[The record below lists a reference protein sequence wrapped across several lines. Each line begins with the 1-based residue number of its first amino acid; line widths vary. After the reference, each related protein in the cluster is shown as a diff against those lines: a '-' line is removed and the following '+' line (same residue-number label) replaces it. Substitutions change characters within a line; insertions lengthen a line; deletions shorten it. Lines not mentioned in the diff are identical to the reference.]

1 MRFTL
6 QQIASLSCFT
16 LLVEAI
22 PGFWNTP
29 GKPIDP
35 TIKAILEGIDEIKNH
50 NILQKAIT
58 LSILDL
64 LIDIADD
71 NNAVSPTERTKVLTI
86 ARTLSRK
93 HRRAASI
100 FPSPSDEGVES
111 LSTRIFAL

>member
-6 QQIASLSCFT
+6 KQITCLSCF
-16 LLVEAI
+16 LFLAEAI

-35 TIKAILEGIDEIKNH
+35 TMNAILQGINEIKDQ
-50 NILQKAIT
+50 NIHQKAVT

-100 FPSPSDEGVES
+100 FPSPSDEYS
-111 LSTRIFAL
+111 NIHTL